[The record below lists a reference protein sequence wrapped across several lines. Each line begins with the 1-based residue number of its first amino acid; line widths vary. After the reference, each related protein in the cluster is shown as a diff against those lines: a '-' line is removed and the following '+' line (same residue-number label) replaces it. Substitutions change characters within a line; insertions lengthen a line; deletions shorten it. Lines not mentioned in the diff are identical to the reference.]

1 MNRTYT
7 SKSVGLWYDYYKGV
21 EMTLIESV
29 VLPELV
35 WIVSQRLGCYVVIS
49 SLVFTGHK
57 VVCVPSHCVN
67 PS

>member
-1 MNRTYT
+1 
-7 SKSVGLWYDYYKGV
+7 
-21 EMTLIESV
+21 MTLIESV

-35 WIVSQRLGCYVVIS
+35 WIVSQRRRCYVVIS

-57 VVCVPSHCVN
+57 LVCVPSHGVN